1 MKPRRLKKIPS
12 GLVLAFSLI
21 LPAFAQS
28 SDEGAGLYGPP
39 VVTDWTPPVY
49 PPGLKDGAI
58 EGRVQV
64 SLVVDENGVPGKVR
78 ATKST
83 DPRFEA
89 AAVASVEQWKFKPAV
104 ADDKP
109 VAMSVGITLLFKLPE
124 PKKPGLLPPP
134 ASMPRPLK
142 KTPCKVLSQVE
153 AEFPPALAR
162 RGVVSGRVQVELLV
176 GADGG
181 VSDVRI
187 LDATQA
193 EFVMPALAAFRR
205 WKFEPARQGDLAVAD
220 KVATSISFSALD
232 NLSEATRN
240 RISDIRVNMAE
251 GQRLEQV
258 CERAPECAVGISPV
272 YPHDAAVA
280 GRGGEATV
288 EFTLG
293 SLGTLFDVRVTNASE
308 PAFGRALEAAIRA
321 GKFLPAKK
329 SGVGVTAPMIWTH
342 KFRQPAATPP
352 ADPDAE
358 SPEMRVIRIVN
369 AGGKI
374 EGARGL
380 DRKLRPIWRQLPVVS
395 EELRKSGGK
404 HTAEIEFVIAT
415 DGRACLPRIV
425 NASSEEFGWAA
436 ATAVSC
442 WVFDPP
448 TRGGEPANVR
458 VRIPIQL

>member
-1 MKPRRLKKIPS
+1 MKPRLFEKIPLGLALAFFS
-12 GLVLAFSLI
+12 GL
-21 LPAFAQS
+21 PAYAQA

-39 VVTDWTPPVY
+39 VVTDWTAPVY
-49 PPGLKDGAI
+49 PPGLKAENI

-64 SLVVDENGVPGKVR
+64 SLVVDEHGVPGNVR
-78 ATKST
+78 TTKST

-89 AAVASVEQWKFKPAV
+89 AAIASVEQWKFKPAV

-109 VAMSVGITLLFKLPE
+109 VAMGVGITLLFKLPE

-153 AEFPPALAR
+153 AEFPLALAG

-176 GADGG
+176 GIDGS

-187 LDATQA
+187 LEATQA
-193 EFVMPALAAFRR
+193 EFVMPALEAFRR
-205 WKFEPARQGDLAVAD
+205 WKFEPARQGDLAVTD
-220 KVATSISFSALD
+220 KVATSVSFSAMD
-232 NLSEATRN
+232 GLSEATRN
-240 RISDIRVNMAE
+240 RLSDIRVNLAE

-258 CERAPECAVGISPV
+258 CERAPECTVGISPV
-272 YPHDAAVA
+272 FPHDAAVA

-321 GKFLPAKK
+321 SKFLPAKK

-358 SPEMRVIRIVN
+358 SSETRVIRIVN

-395 EELRKSGGK
+395 EGLRESGEK
-404 HTAEIEFVIAT
+404 HTAEIEFVIAP

-425 NASSEEFGWAA
+425 NASNEEFGWAA

-448 TRGGEPANVR
+448 TRGGEPASVR
-458 VRIPIQL
+458 VRIPLRL